1 MDGDKI
7 MKREIDM
14 TSGSLLGKII
24 VYTIPVILSGVLQL
38 LFNAVDMIVVGNF
51 AGNEALAAVGSTSSL
66 TNLLINLFIGVSVGA
81 NVLTA
86 HCIGARLEDET
97 NRVVH
102 TAIMTSIVSG
112 LFLAVFGFFT
122 VRPLLH
128 MMGTPDEVIGLSTLY
143 MRIYFAGMPVIMVYN
158 FGSAILRAL
167 GDTQSP
173 LYYLTLAGVLNLV
186 MNLFFVIA
194 LHMSVAGVALAT
206 VLSQAVSA
214 GLIIRYLM
222 RVQGGCHLELS
233 KLKIHGQ
240 VLLKMM
246 RIGLP
251 AGIQS
256 CLFSFSNVLIQSS
269 INLFGAS
276 AMAGSAASSSIEGF
290 VYTSMNAFHQ
300 TTLNFTGQNAGARK
314 YDRIPK
320 ILNTC
325 FILVTA
331 VGAVFGGAVYALR
344 YPLLRIYS
352 SDAQV
357 VEFGIMRATIII
369 LTYFLCGQMEV
380 IVGALRGL
388 GYAIMPMIVSLLG
401 ACAFRVVWIATVF
414 QWHKT
419 LQVLYVSYPISWIV
433 TTLVHCTCFLIVFR
447 KYKKM

>member
-1 MDGDKI
+1 
-7 MKREIDM
+7 MKREVDM
-14 TSGSLLGKII
+14 TSGPLTGKII
-24 VYTIPVILSGVLQL
+24 VYTIPIILSGVLQL

-51 AGNEALAAVGSTSSL
+51 AGKAALAAVGSTSSL

-86 HCIGARLEDET
+86 HCIGAKVEYET

-112 LFLAVFGFFT
+112 VFLAVFGFFT
-122 VRPLLH
+122 VKPLLH
-128 MMGTPDEVIGLSTLY
+128 LMGTPDEVLPLSTLY
-143 MRIYFAGMPVIMVYN
+143 MRIYFAGMPVIMIYN
-158 FGSAILRAL
+158 FGSAILRAI
-167 GDTQSP
+167 GDTRSP
-173 LYYLTLAGVLNLV
+173 LYYLTLAGVLNLL
-186 MNLFFVIA
+186 MNLFFVIV

-206 VLSQAVSA
+206 VLSQVVSA
-214 GLIIRYLM
+214 GLIIRYLV
-222 RVQGGCHLELS
+222 RIKGGCHLELQ
-233 KLKIHGQ
+233 KLKIHGR
-240 VLLKMM
+240 VLVKMM

-276 AMAGSAASSSIEGF
+276 AMAGSAAASSIEGF

-300 TTLNFTGQNAGARK
+300 TTLNFTGQNAGAQK
-314 YDRIPK
+314 YDRIPQ
-320 ILNTC
+320 ILGTC
-325 FILVTA
+325 FLLVTL
-331 VGAVFGGAVYALR
+331 VGAAFGGVVYSMR

-352 SDAQV
+352 SDMKV
-357 VEFGIMRATIII
+357 VEHGIARATIII

-401 ACAFRVVWIATVF
+401 ACVFRIVWIATVF
-414 QWHKT
+414 QWHKSLT
-419 LQVLYVSYPISWIV
+419 ILYLSYPISWIV
-433 TTLVHCTCFLIVFR
+433 TTLVHCICFAIVFR
-447 KYKKM
+447 KYRKKRIL